1 MLDGSFQSCGP
12 AGEGPP
18 VATESRDLCRL
29 VSLVCSLVSLDHAS
43 FSTSGINVTI
53 GTLLVKKCSVVILT
67 TEYNDIDV
75 CLPIRA

>member
-18 VATESRDLCRL
+18 VAAESRDLCRL
-29 VSLVCSLVSLDHAS
+29 VSLGHVS

-67 TEYNDIDV
+67 TEYNNIV